1 MTPQQAGVVLDALVA
16 AFPRTMMSEETVRMY
31 ARFLVDFEIEHA
43 VAAVAKWIAREQR
56 FPTIADLRE
65 SCSAAAGDGP
75 PDADRAFVAVLREV
89 SRVGAYGEPKF
100 AHSSIRDAVE
110 AIGWREL
117 CLTKHDDHAALRAHF
132 RQAYESSK
140 KRRTDPGHAALVAG
154 VVSELKQRLIASGDE
169 RSLTDA
175 SKVKP

>member
-1 MTPQQAGVVLDALVA
+1 MTPQQSGVVLDALVA

-31 ARFLVDFEIEHA
+31 ARFLVDFELEHA

-65 SCSAAAGDGP
+65 ACSAAAGNGP
-75 PDADRAFVAVLREV
+75 PDADQAYVLVLREV
-89 SRVGAYGEPKF
+89 SRVGAWGEPRF
-100 AHSSIRDAVE
+100 EHGAIRDAVD

-117 CLTKHDDHAALRAHF
+117 CLTDRGDASALRAHF
-132 RQAYESSK
+132 HRAYEAAR

-154 VVSELKQRLIASGDE
+154 VVSELKQRLLASGDKL
-169 RSLTDA
+169 SLADA
-175 SKVKP
+175 SKVKV